1 MKRLPSLY
9 YALHDGLFGAL
20 RHLDWLAPLALR
32 LYLVPVFW
40 LAGIQKIG
48 AMENTI
54 EWFGNPDW
62 GLGLPLPALL
72 AYLAAYTEAIGALLL
87 LLGLATRWVAL
98 PLLVTMAVAA
108 FTVHWQNGWAAIADS
123 GAQEIAL
130 RLGAARELLR
140 EHGNYAWITE
150 YGNLVILNNG
160 IEFAATYFVMLL
172 ALLYTGGGRFVSAD
186 YYLSRLYPRH
196 SYSRSKMLD

>member
-1 MKRLPSLY
+1 MNRLASLY
-9 YALHDGLFGAL
+9 YALHDRLFAAL

-40 LAGIQKIG
+40 LAGVQKIG
-48 AMENTI
+48 AMDNTI

-62 GLGLPLPALL
+62 GLGLPLPTLL

-108 FTVHWQNGWAAIADS
+108 FAVHWQNGWAAIADS
-123 GAQEIAL
+123 GAQEIAV

-140 EHGNYAWITE
+140 EHGNYAWLTE
-150 YGNLVILNNG
+150 HGNLVILNNG
-160 IEFAATYFVMLL
+160 IEFAATYFIMLL
-172 ALLYTGGGRFVSAD
+172 ALLYLGGGRFVSAD
-186 YYLSRLYPRH
+186 YYLSRIYPRH
-196 SYSRSKMLD
+196 SYSRTKMLD